1 MSSDRIREWR
11 NLWAAVHGVASLVV
25 DGAWRIDDRA
35 LEAVRADLFDRL
47 LAGPTPPTRSTAR
60 RS

>member
-1 MSSDRIREWR
+1 MDSARER
-11 NLWAAVHGVASLVV
+11 VAMVLWAAVHGVASLVV

-35 LEAVRADLFDRL
+35 LEAILADLFDRL
-47 LAGPTPPTRSTAR
+47 LAGPTPRTRSTAR